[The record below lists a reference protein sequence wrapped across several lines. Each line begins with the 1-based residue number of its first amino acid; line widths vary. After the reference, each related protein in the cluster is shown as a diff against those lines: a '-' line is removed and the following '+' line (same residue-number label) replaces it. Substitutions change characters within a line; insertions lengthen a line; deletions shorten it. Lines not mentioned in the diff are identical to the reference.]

1 MSKLSMDNVASISH
15 DMYVHRTMFTKP
27 IMSHNHTHSVCKGK
41 RANQSIPTCHHC
53 GIIGHIRPN
62 CFQIRSQKP
71 WNKTLVPRK
80 EEPGFEEQVSM
91 LSDQVN
97 LISEKLAYLTP
108 NEQKSVLVKKHRKA
122 SKQVWVTKEDNLCL
136 VSHTALKILDT
147 CLWYLDSGCSKHM
160 TGDKTLLKEV
170 QMGKGE
176 RITYGDGSQPK
187 VIGKGTIDI
196 PGLGTSQEALYVEGL
211 KANLLSISQFCDN
224 DLVVQFSKKECNIFD
239 SSGKWL
245 MGGKRTADNCYDLSG
260 LTTDPQIFCNKA
272 TIDNS

>member
-27 IMSHNHTHSVCKGK
+27 IMSHIHTHTHTHSICKGK

-108 NEQKSVLVKKHRKA
+108 NEQKFVLVRKHRKA
-122 SKQVWVTKEDNLCL
+122 SKQVWVKKEDNLCL
-136 VSHTALKILDT
+136 VSLTALKILDT

-160 TGDKTLLKEV
+160 IGDKTLLKEV
-170 QMGKGE
+170 QMAKGG
-176 RITYGDGSQPK
+176 RITYGDGSQSK

-196 PGLGTSQEALYVEGL
+196 PGLGTS
-211 KANLLSISQFCDN
+211 
-224 DLVVQFSKKECNIFD
+224 
-239 SSGKWL
+239 
-245 MGGKRTADNCYDLSG
+245 
-260 LTTDPQIFCNKA
+260 
-272 TIDNS
+272 